1 MDCIVVNLY
10 PQFFITNIHKMRG
23 SGGVGEADGLDGA
36 QKGHAMGLDI
46 LGREAMDKRCTL

>member
-1 MDCIVVNLY
+1 
-10 PQFFITNIHKMRG
+10 MRG
-23 SGGVGEADGLDGA
+23 SGGIGEADGLDGA

>member
-1 MDCIVVNLY
+1 MVCILVSLY
-10 PQFFITNIHKMRG
+10 HQLFITDIHKMRG

-46 LGREAMDKRCTL
+46 LGREAMD

>member
-1 MDCIVVNLY
+1 MVCIVVSLY
-10 PQFFITNIHKMRG
+10 HQLFITDIHKMRG
-23 SGGVGEADGLDGA
+23 SGGVGEADGLDGS